1 MTDPSPNEAV
11 PTQYV
16 VAHLREL
23 LAHDERVAALDV
35 QIRIVGS
42 EVFLT
47 GRVSSPERRAAVEAV
62 VREAVVREE
71 VPHLTPH
78 NQLDVLPA
86 DAPSGREEIA

>member
-1 MTDPSPNEAV
+1 VTDPSPDEAV

-47 GRVSSPERRAAVEAV
+47 GTVSSPERRAAV
-62 VREAVVREE
+62 EAVVREE